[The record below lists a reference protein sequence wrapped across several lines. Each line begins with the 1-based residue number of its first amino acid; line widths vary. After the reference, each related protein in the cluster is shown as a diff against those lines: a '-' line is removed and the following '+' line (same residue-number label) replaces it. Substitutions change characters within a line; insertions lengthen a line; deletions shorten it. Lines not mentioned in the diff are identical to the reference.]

1 MFLLYSQF
9 CSSAICPQK
18 IFVTQARDD
27 QIDNFPSFEF
37 HFGSATFVWRAK
49 GYMLLG
55 TQKTCKNMARYI
67 NKGSTFVA
75 WKGPWS
81 RGDSKPTEVEAQ
93 VFKLLPQVLMAYGII
108 WPATIWEE
116 IRYRKKANT
125 WCYAFFTSHRS
136 MLGGSFMLDHAIIFD
151 REEHKTLGKQNLRDG
166 TKGIDMESGMV
177 QCHERTVVPCNS
189 HQEWLQLFCAKR
201 GLRVC
206 QHKSLQV
213 LQHVVIMENY
223 QWGSNKQCKSMVS
236 LKDLH
241 LIAFWL
247 VI

>member
-1 MFLLYSQF
+1 
-9 CSSAICPQK
+9 
-18 IFVTQARDD
+18 
-27 QIDNFPSFEF
+27 
-37 HFGSATFVWRAK
+37 
-49 GYMLLG
+49 
-55 TQKTCKNMARYI
+55 
-67 NKGSTFVA
+67 
-75 WKGPWS
+75 
-81 RGDSKPTEVEAQ
+81 
-93 VFKLLPQVLMAYGII
+93 MAYGII

-151 REEHKTLGKQNLRDG
+151 REEHKTLGKQD
-166 TKGIDMESGMV
+166 IDMESGMV
-177 QCHERTVVPCNS
+177 PGKSTFWTWLKRFESFQCHERTVVPCNS

-223 QWGSNKQCKSMVS
+223 LWGSNKQCKSMVS
-236 LKDLH
+236 SKDLH